1 MQEQAGGIME
11 PPRNA
16 SEDEGKEESMES
28 ILAIGTMCT
37 DIEILNKSRKRN
49 H

>member
-11 PPRNA
+11 RNP
-16 SEDEGKEESMES
+16 SEDEVKEDSINS

-37 DIEILNKSRKRN
+37 DIEILNKSRK
-49 H
+49 